1 MLCRLFGFRSLSG
14 AFNQLKISATL
25 SAALYLPRSA
35 TAARSG
41 ELPSAKG
48 VWIIFS
54 DEFVEH

>member
-1 MLCRLFGFRSLSG
+1 MLCRLLGFRSLSG

-25 SAALYLPRSA
+25 SAALYLPHSA

-41 ELPSAKG
+41 EFPSGKG
-48 VWIIFS
+48 IWVIFS